1 MTVQTATRAL
11 LLILGLALSAAT
23 VAQTAA
29 DRYPQASRSGVI
41 DELDFAGS
49 SMIVSGYLYHLA
61 VDTEVEIGG
70 SFGAFTLLRPGMQ
83 IRFDYLV
90 ISPSERRMVRI
101 QQLPAH
107 VRIEET

>member
-1 MTVQTATRAL
+1 MTVQTATRVL
-11 LLILGLALSAAT
+11 LLILGLGLCAQV

-41 DELDFAGS
+41 DELDFAGA

-101 QQLPAH
+101 QELPAR